1 MVKKTN
7 MVQQTVFSV
16 HALVVGGDHA
26 APPYQSML
34 HKFVEENGLQSTVH
48 FVKKTMDVVP
58 YLAAADVLVQNS
70 QGRGECF
77 GRITIEAMAFQLPV
91 LGTAA
96 GGTLEIVMN
105 GTTGRLHPVGKDG
118 VHILAKNMRDLILDK
133 SLRIRM
139 GSRGYERVKQQFLES
154 HMCERLG
161 RVFRTV
167 LPRTA

>member
-1 MVKKTN
+1 MFLRAFVEGVNLVKKTN

-70 QGRGECF
+70 QV
-77 GRITIEAMAFQLPV
+77 IQ
-91 LGTAA
+91 
-96 GGTLEIVMN
+96 IVS
-105 GTTGRLHPVGKDG
+105 
-118 VHILAKNMRDLILDK
+118 AK
-133 SLRIRM
+133 SLWYQNTERT
-139 GSRGYERVKQQFLES
+139 GS
-154 HMCERLG
+154 
-161 RVFRTV
+161 
-167 LPRTA
+167 